1 MAELDTNPR
10 VLASDLN
17 REECSARLEAEFR
30 VPVRV
35 LSKESRSDTVGADPR
50 VLVID
55 LKREVFSIKLEV
67 RLSEPLRDRTTER

>member
-1 MAELDTNPR
+1 VPAN
-10 VLASDLN
+10 DLN

-35 LSKESRSDTVGADPR
+35 LSKESRSDTMGAGPR

-55 LKREVFSIKLEV
+55 LKREVFSVKLEV
-67 RLSEPLRDRTTER
+67 RVSELLRVRTTER